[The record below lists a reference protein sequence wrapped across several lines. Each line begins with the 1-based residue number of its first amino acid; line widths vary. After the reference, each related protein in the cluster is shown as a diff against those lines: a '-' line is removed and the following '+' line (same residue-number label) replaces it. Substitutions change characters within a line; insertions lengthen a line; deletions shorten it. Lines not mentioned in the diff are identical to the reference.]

1 MVEKKDQ
8 TYNVSFLILGIILLG
23 AGILFLAAN
32 VISYLSVAQLWPLFM
47 LIPAAILL
55 GVGIEYREKLPA
67 VIMPIII
74 LTFYC
79 GYFLWLNFTS
89 WGYAA
94 TTWPNFIIGP
104 GLGFLGIYFT
114 SQKWEFL
121 TPAFILL
128 LLGAVFYAAILGN
141 TLIVGVLLM
150 AMGVFLIIMNL
161 IRGRKKEEEDNEK
174 E

>member
-1 MVEKKDQ
+1 MIEKKNQ
-8 TYNVSFLILGIILLG
+8 THNVGFLVLGIILLATG
-23 AGILFLAAN
+23 VLFLAAN
-32 VISYLSVAQLWPLFM
+32 VLSYLSIANLWPLFM
-47 LIPAAILL
+47 LIPVAVLL
-55 GVGIEYREKLPA
+55 AVGIQYKEKLSA
-67 VIMPIII
+67 VILPIII

-79 GYFLWLNFTS
+79 VYFLWLNFTS

-94 TTWPNFIIGP
+94 TTWPNFLIAP

-128 LLGAVFYAAILGN
+128 LLAAVFYAAILGN
-141 TLIVGVLLM
+141 TMVVGILLM
-150 AMGVFLIIMNL
+150 AMGVVLVIGTL
-161 IRGRKKEEEDNEK
+161 LRGKKEEEEIK

>member
-1 MVEKKDQ
+1 MVETKNQK
-8 TYNVSFLILGIILLG
+8 YNVGFLILGIILLG
-23 AGILFLAAN
+23 TGVLFLAAN
-32 VISYLSVAQLWPLFM
+32 MVSYLGVAQLWPLFM
-47 LIPAAILL
+47 MIPVAVLL
-55 GVGIEYREKLPA
+55 GVGLQYKVKLPA
-67 VIMPIII
+67 VIFPIVI

-114 SQKWEFL
+114 SRKWEFL

-128 LLGAVFYAAILGN
+128 LLAAVFYAAILSN
-141 TLIVGVLLM
+141 TLVVAILLM
-150 AMGVFLIIMNL
+150 AMGLVLVIGAL
-161 IRGRKKEEEDNEK
+161 LRGRKEEDAV
-174 E
+174 